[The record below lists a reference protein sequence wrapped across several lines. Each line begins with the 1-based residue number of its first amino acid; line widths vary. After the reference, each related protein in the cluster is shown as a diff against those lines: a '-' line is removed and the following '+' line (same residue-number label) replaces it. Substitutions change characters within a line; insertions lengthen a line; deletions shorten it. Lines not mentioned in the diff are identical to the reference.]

1 MNSTL
6 YKGVNK
12 LRKAFSLKANKAET
26 GIGTL
31 IVFIAMVLVAA
42 VAATVLIHTAGNLQ
56 QKAQS
61 TGTQT
66 TQQVSTGLSVQSIY
80 GLDNNATVPEAGNVT
95 WIAVYITPNAG
106 SSGINLANVTVSVVY
121 KGVDASLKYQ
131 GANGYSSNTS
141 GTNNVFNP
149 YYFKNIDKVTTGS
162 GASEK
167 NYTNGTTH
175 FALLV
180 LSDPSS
186 SLTANYPVITAGDQV
201 AILVNVTAVFGGGIL
216 QGTTVSGSIVP
227 QIGAPGVVQFT
238 APNAYTQRV
247 IQLQ

>member
-61 TGTQT
+61 TGSQT

-80 GLDNNATVPEAGNVT
+80 GLDNNKTVPEAGNIT
-95 WIAVYITPNAG
+95 WMAIYITPNAG
-106 SSGINLANVTVSVVY
+106 SAGINLANATVSLTY
-121 KGVDASLKYQ
+121 KGIDASLKYK
-131 GANGYSSNTS
+131 GSTAFNNVAST
-141 GTNNVFNP
+141 GTNNVFNSS
-149 YYFKNIDKVTTGS
+149 YFTSINK
-162 GASEK
+162 
-167 NYTNGTTH
+167 TNGGATH
-175 FALLV
+175 FAILV
-180 LSDPSS
+180 LSDPSA

-216 QGTTVSGSIVP
+216 QGTSVSGSIVP
-227 QIGAPGVVQFT
+227 QIGAPGVVEFT